1 MGKGKLDFKETDEDL
16 LKRLTDL
23 GTRQKAGE
31 HMPCPRCGR
40 DAMKTALYIGAL
52 SRRADVYVC
61 DQCGTDEAVR
71 EMTGSPLPLSEWAC
85 FIPKRGAGG
94 ANDEL

>member
-1 MGKGKLDFKETDEDL
+1 MDKSELDFKDTDEEL
-16 LKRLTDL
+16 LKRLADL
-23 GTRQKAGE
+23 KPRQKAGE

-61 DQCGTDEAVR
+61 DQCGQDEAVR
-71 EMTGSPLPLSEWAC
+71 EVFASPLPLSEWVYLISERDDAE
-85 FIPKRGAGG
+85 R
-94 ANDEL
+94 NQR